1 MSRMTFTTVAA
12 MVMLAVGA
20 ANAADQNRTE
30 QEKELTD
37 KSVGN
42 SSDQEAAYLAAV
54 KRCEGSEAKE
64 KQRCVEAAKERYG
77 EMLR

>member
-1 MSRMTFTTVAA
+1 MGKITLAVIAA
-12 MVMLAVGA
+12 AVMLASGPL
-20 ANAADQNRTE
+20 NAADP
-30 QEKELTD
+30 EKARQKEDTN

-54 KRCEGSEAKE
+54 KRCEGSDAKE

>member
-1 MSRMTFTTVAA
+1 MEKIPLVVIAVA
-12 MVMLAVGA
+12 VMLASGPLS
-20 ANAADQNRTE
+20 AADQ
-30 QEKELTD
+30 EKAKQKED
-37 KSVGN
+37 PKSVGN

-64 KQRCVEAAKERYG
+64 KQRCVESAKERYG